1 MKCSDLS
8 QCYFPRLVRQ
18 VWDQCSKFLRVL
30 SSLLMNQEKQ
40 KEKENWLET
49 WQCLAQ
55 TLSFKRLSLVK
66 SMRKQ
71 VCSLVALAVLLL
83 SLGCS
88 TSSQSQSS
96 AQSSQVLPLLPSPH
110 QKTKNLFQSS
120 GGLSNSQVEQKSPQ
134 QSQQGIS
141 LWSASPLWGQ

>member
-8 QCYFPRLVRQ
+8 QCYFPRLVQ
-18 VWDQCSKFLRVL
+18 QAWGQCSKSLRVL

-55 TLSFKRLSLVK
+55 TLSFKRLSLAK
-66 SMRKQ
+66 SIRKQ
-71 VCSLVALAVLLL
+71 VCLLVALAVLSL

-96 AQSSQVLPLLPSPH
+96 AQSSQVLPLLPLPH
-110 QKTKNLFQSS
+110 QKTKNPSHLH
-120 GGLSNSQVEQKSPQ
+120 GVLSNSQAEQMSPQ
-134 QSQQGIS
+134 QSRQDTS
-141 LWSASPLWGQ
+141 LWSASPLWGR